1 MADVIEVETIEELVD
16 LIMDMPEGVMIEVDL
31 GEEDADGRREGV
43 QT

>member
-31 GEEDADGRREGV
+31 GEEDADGRGEGV